1 MNGTHPKS
9 EIQTL
14 KIERQHRYLKFTSNF
29 EWTANGRIENIAKV
43 NGCVHFGN
51 TDGLVENLL
60 NSGFIML

>member
-1 MNGTHPKS
+1 MDS
-9 EIQTL
+9 
-14 KIERQHRYLKFTSNF
+14 ERQHRYLKFTSNF